1 MSYQEI
7 LTKLETILK
16 ERETSYGDARE
27 SHERIAARWNAV
39 LNQKLSSDITGYDV
53 ARMMVELK
61 LARLDNAGVHKDSL
75 MDAANYLV
83 IALRLG
89 VDDASK

>member
-27 SHERIAARWNAV
+27 NHERIAARWNAV
-39 LNQKLSSDITGYDV
+39 LSQKLSSDITAYDV

-89 VDDASK
+89 ASDATE

>member
-1 MSYQEI
+1 MSYRET
-7 LTKLETILK
+7 LTRLEKILK

-27 SHERIAARWNAV
+27 SHERIARRWNAV
-39 LNQKLSSDITGYDV
+39 LSQKLSSKITGYDV

-89 VDDASK
+89 ENDENK

>member
-1 MSYQEI
+1 MLS
-7 LTKLETILK
+7 
-16 ERETSYGDARE
+16 
-27 SHERIAARWNAV
+27 
-39 LNQKLSSDITGYDV
+39 QKLSSDITAYDV

-89 VDDASK
+89 ASDATG

>member
-1 MSYQEI
+1 M
-7 LTKLETILK
+7 
-16 ERETSYGDARE
+16 
-27 SHERIAARWNAV
+27 
-39 LNQKLSSDITGYDV
+39 LNRKLSSDITGYDV

-61 LARLDNAGVHKDSL
+61 LARLDNAGVHQDSL
-75 MDAANYLV
+75 MDAANYLI

>member
-1 MSYQEI
+1 M
-7 LTKLETILK
+7 
-16 ERETSYGDARE
+16 
-27 SHERIAARWNAV
+27 
-39 LNQKLSSDITGYDV
+39 LNQKLSSDITAYDV

-89 VDDASK
+89 DNDESK

>member
-1 MSYQEI
+1 M
-7 LTKLETILK
+7 
-16 ERETSYGDARE
+16 
-27 SHERIAARWNAV
+27 
-39 LNQKLSSDITGYDV
+39 LNQKLSSDITAYDV

-61 LARLDNAGVHKDSL
+61 LARLDNGGVHEDSL

-89 VDDASK
+89 VDDASG